1 MLTFIYVTITIY
13 YCEIERR
20 HTSLIFLCF
29 SVKDRIPLINDFYH
43 FLSNFGL
50 DIWYD
55 RRNIYLGD
63 NRREKNISYGA
74 ENPDV
79 DYAVVFYS
87 NNFKSGNIC
96 LEEFDILVER
106 YYKGEVFLFPVFLSE
121 VPQKIDQKFQLC
133 KTLVYKHIHDQSD
146 FNALALHIIAKITSD
161 EICNTKFKS
170 IRDIELNYGDKT
182 SIYYKLVTEYQNI
195 KKTNYNMRIASLYSL
210 YLIVSHT
217 HNLNF
222 FHNKTMNFIYHQ
234 NCLDILI
241 NEKRE
246 LQIME
251 NIICYT
257 LSVL

>member
-1 MLTFIYVTITIY
+1 M
-13 YCEIERR
+13 
-20 HTSLIFLCF
+20 IFLCF

-63 NRREKNISYGA
+63 NRREKNITLGA

-79 DYAVVFYS
+79 DYAVIFYS
-87 NNFKSGNIC
+87 ENFKNGNIC
-96 LEEFDILVER
+96 LEEYEILVKR

-121 VPQKIDQKFQLC
+121 VPEKINQKLQLC
-133 KTLVYKHIHDQSD
+133 KTLVYKQVRNQSG

-161 EICNTKFKS
+161 EICNTRFKS
-170 IRDIELNYGDKT
+170 IRDIELNHGDKT
-182 SIYYKLVTEYQNI
+182 SIYYKLVMEYQNI

-210 YLIVSHT
+210 YLIASHE
-217 HNLNF
+217 HNLDF
-222 FHNKTMNFIYHQ
+222 FHSKTMSFIYHQ

-241 NEKRE
+241 DEKRE